1 MIWGGGYVC
10 FPPTSGG
17 LLCGALPYIVW
28 LNDIHLVVPES
39 PVAAKE
45 GAISMW

>member
-1 MIWGGGYVC
+1 MIWGGGRGVS
-10 FPPTSGG
+10 PPLQGG
-17 LLCGALPYIVW
+17 LLCGTLPYIVW